1 MAQAAHS
8 RGAGGTQE
16 PRDPG
21 TAAGSLYSG
30 STSESFCAN
39 SPEGPHPFLY
49 LPSIAS
55 CFPSLSPGYKLH
67 MMSETGTVISRW
79 AAGHKPLTMVMGCW
93 ARMSPK
99 TPV

>member
-1 MAQAAHS
+1 MAQAARS

-21 TAAGSLYSG
+21 TQPLAACHSG
-30 STSESFCAN
+30 STSESFYAN
-39 SPEGPHPFLY
+39 SPEGPHPLPY

-67 MMSETGTVISRW
+67 MTSEVGTVISRW
-79 AAGHKPLTMVMGCW
+79 AAGHKPLTMVMG
-93 ARMSPK
+93 
-99 TPV
+99 